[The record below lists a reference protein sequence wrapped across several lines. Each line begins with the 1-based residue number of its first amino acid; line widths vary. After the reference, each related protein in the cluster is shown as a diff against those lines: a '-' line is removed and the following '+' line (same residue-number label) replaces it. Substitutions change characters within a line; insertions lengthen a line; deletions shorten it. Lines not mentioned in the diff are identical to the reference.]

1 MATAITTKLGGV
13 LIPAL
18 VSIAIALASSAR
30 ITLHVQ
36 LGGGGDGPQTTAADT
51 ADAGRQPHHKTTGK

>member
-36 LGGGGDGPQTTAADT
+36 LGGGDGPQTTAADT